1 MNVEHIPMARTN
13 ALTQLYTEQD
23 PVVSAWF
30 DGHADAPGADEARVA
45 AIVATAHT
53 RVDRGALCD
62 MLQAY
67 NARFAAPEA
76 VQAAIATLR
85 DADTVAVVGGQQP
98 GLLSGELLVMAKAI
112 HVIEAARAAEKRLGR
127 RVVPVFWIAGEDHD
141 WEEVDHLYIGRA
153 GQAPTKVKLTDARRS
168 RLPLSAIAL
177 TADQQDSVLNQ
188 LIAALPDSLHK
199 PEVIAMVQN
208 SLVVGESITDAFARV
223 MMQLFGKHGLILIDA
238 ADPGLRNLEVPF
250 MQTLLNHTTQLHT
263 HFQQRRDELAL
274 AGFAPQ
280 VDLPDGQANLFV
292 VHAGERM
299 LLDHDV
305 ATGGYVDR
313 KRRYRFTAEEL
324 RAKWAAEPT
333 SFSTNVVTRP
343 LMQEH
348 LFPVLRTVV
357 GAAELAYWALLQPAF
372 HAMGMQVPLVVPRTE
387 WTVAEP
393 SAVKALAHGGL
404 GIADALAPGAIV
416 AAREQWLAAQPDA
429 YMTTLFASAMR
440 EVVAVHN
447 NLMEELRKLPGM
459 YDIGTANQSQ
469 IVNNFAYLQRRA
481 EKAQRDHY
489 ALELLRWD
497 IAHYAL
503 RPFEKP
509 QERVYNVLEYLTKYG
524 CDFVDRWLAV
534 ADDDH
539 IHHHILHV

>member
-1 MNVEHIPMARTN
+1 MNVMRLPLARTN
-13 ALTQLYTEQD
+13 ALTQQYIERD
-23 PVVSAWF
+23 PVVTAWF

-45 AIVATAHT
+45 QLAETAHT
-53 RVDRGALCD
+53 RVDREALAD
-62 MLQAY
+62 VLQAY

-76 VQAAIATLR
+76 VQAAIAALR
-85 DADTVAVVGGQQP
+85 DPHTVAVVGGQQP

-112 HVIEAARAAEKRLGR
+112 HVIEAARAAEQRLAR

-153 GQAPTKVKLTDARRS
+153 GQSPTKVKLSDTRRS

-177 TADQQDSVLNQ
+177 SAEQQASVLDQ
-188 LIAALPDSLHK
+188 LTAALPDSLHK
-199 PEVIAMVQN
+199 REVLDMVQH
-208 SLVVGESITDAFARV
+208 SLVAGESITDAFARV
-223 MMQLFGKHGLILIDA
+223 MMHLFGKHGLILIDA
-238 ADPGLRNLEVPF
+238 ADPGLRELEGPF
-250 MQTLLNHTTQLHT
+250 MQTLLSNTQTLHT
-263 HFQQRRDELAL
+263 HFQQRRDALAL

-292 VHAGERM
+292 VHDGERM

-313 KRRYRFTAEEL
+313 KRRYRFAAEAL

-348 LFPVLRTVV
+348 IFPVLRTVV

-372 HAMGMQVPLVVPRTE
+372 HAMGMRVPLVVPRTE
-387 WTVAEP
+387 WTIAEP
-393 SAVKALAHGGL
+393 AAVKALAHGGL

-416 AAREQWLAAQPDA
+416 AARDNWLAAQPDA
-429 YMTTLFASAMR
+429 ALAPKFADASRAILDAHAR
-440 EVVAVHN
+440 LLADVGP
-447 NLMEELRKLPGM
+447 LPGM
-459 YDIGTANQSQ
+459 EQLGAANAAKIAEQL
-469 IVNNFAYLQRRA
+469 AYLQRRT
-481 EKAQRDHY
+481 EC
-489 ALELLRWD
+489 ALEQRYAVDLQRW
-497 IAHYAL
+497 AVAEHAL

-509 QERVYNVLEYLTKYG
+509 QERVYNILDYLTKYG

-534 ADDDH
+534 SDDDH
-539 IHHHILHV
+539 IHHHILYV